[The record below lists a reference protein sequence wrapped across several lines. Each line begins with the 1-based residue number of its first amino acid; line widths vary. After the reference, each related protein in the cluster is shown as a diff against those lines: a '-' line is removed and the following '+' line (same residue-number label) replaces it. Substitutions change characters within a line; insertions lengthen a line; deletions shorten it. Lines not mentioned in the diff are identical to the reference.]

1 MNYLYASNYFMCRD
15 YYPAH
20 IFSVL
25 KEQRADDPTHTATV
39 KPFKIFANEIYKNVP
54 GRGVFHRQ
62 GFFP

>member
-1 MNYLYASNYFMCRD
+1 MKGGVYRML
-15 YYPAH
+15 
-20 IFSVL
+20 
-25 KEQRADDPTHTATV
+25 TTV